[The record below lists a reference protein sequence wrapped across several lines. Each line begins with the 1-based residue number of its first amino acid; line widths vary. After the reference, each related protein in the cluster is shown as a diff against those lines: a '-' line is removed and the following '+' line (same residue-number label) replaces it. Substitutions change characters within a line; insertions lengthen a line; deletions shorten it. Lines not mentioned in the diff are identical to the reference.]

1 MAEEQEEKSILE
13 QNGAVRVH
21 PNELGK
27 HTGKYVIL
35 WRKKRKMV
43 AKIESVDAEEKR
55 ILYSLVS
62 GPDKGERIRSRYDT
76 SQTVYVCSDEQL
88 MLALMFAQS

>member
-1 MAEEQEEKSILE
+1 MAEEQSTLEE
-13 QNGAVRVH
+13 NGVIRVH
-21 PNELGK
+21 PNELGN
-27 HTGKYVIL
+27 HIGQYTIL

-55 ILYSLVS
+55 ILYLLMS

-76 SQTVYVCSDEQL
+76 SQTVYVCNEEQL
-88 MLALMFAQS
+88 MLGLMFAQS